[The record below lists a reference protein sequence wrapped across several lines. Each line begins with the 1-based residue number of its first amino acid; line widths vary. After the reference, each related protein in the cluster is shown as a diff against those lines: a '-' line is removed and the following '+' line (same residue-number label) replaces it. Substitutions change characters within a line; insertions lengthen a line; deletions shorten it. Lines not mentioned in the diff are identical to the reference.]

1 MIIDTLSIAGI
12 LATVFYLLT
21 FAWFGRETLR
31 VEEVQGPNQESGPG
45 AAVKAPCPEC

>member
-12 LATVFYLLT
+12 LAAAFYLLA

-31 VEEVQGPNQESGPG
+31 VEEDEPAR
-45 AAVKAPCPEC
+45 AAATVETACPEY